1 MKVSVPLI
9 HQLRDQLWVLRES
22 QLLRTVG
29 VKSLLFFLE
38 LSVTKYFI
46 VAGYFKITSLCHR
59 PLLIIKV
66 VTSEVVHDLC
76 DRDDTV

>member
-9 HQLRDQLWVLRES
+9 HQMRDQLWVLRES
-22 QLLRTVG
+22 QLLHSVG

-38 LSVTKYFI
+38 LSVTKHFI
-46 VAGYFKITSLCHR
+46 VAGYFKITLLYLR
-59 PLLIIKV
+59 ALLIIKGI
-66 VTSEVVHDLC
+66 TSEVVHDLC